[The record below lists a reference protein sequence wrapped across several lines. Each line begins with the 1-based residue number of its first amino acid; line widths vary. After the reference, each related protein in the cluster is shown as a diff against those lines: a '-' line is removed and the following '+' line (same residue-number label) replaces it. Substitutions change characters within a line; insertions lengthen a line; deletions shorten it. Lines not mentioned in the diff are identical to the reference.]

1 MVLNLEQFNLEDL
14 SAKNTTKILRHMVLH
29 PYLAW
34 GLSELSFEINV
45 SKSNVFR
52 ILKVLLENNLIIE
65 HKSGR
70 KKLFRIN
77 SELDLVQELWK
88 LYMIE
93 KKYNLSPQFKNAIDL
108 FYNQFKSEIDVFILF
123 GSISQG
129 LSTEKSDIDICIVS
143 AENLNVDRFDFLP
156 YRLEIHQYT
165 WSDLENFTD
174 FVVLDAMMNGIV
186 YKGDIF
192 NLISNTRSFSKDYLI
207 YQLEKAKE
215 FNLKSKSYNSEAQ
228 EYFKQLA
235 EITMGELKSII
246 GKGTTT
252 PKKLIEIEDIDLE
265 IKNLEKKLSTEGD
278 KIWLI

>member
-14 SAKNTTKILRHMVLH
+14 AAKNTTKILRHMIMH

-34 GLSELSFEINV
+34 GLSELSSEINV

-52 ILKVLLENNLIIE
+52 ILKILLENNLIIE
-65 HKSGR
+65 YKSGR

-77 SELDLVQELWK
+77 IELDLIQELWK

-93 KKYNLSPQFKNAIDL
+93 KKYNLPSQFKNAIDL
-108 FYNQFKSEIDVFILF
+108 VYNQFKDEIDVFIVF
-123 GSISQG
+123 GSLSQG
-129 LSTEKSDIDICIVS
+129 LSTEKIDMGICIVS
-143 AENLNVDRFDFLP
+143 PVDLNINRFDFLP

-165 WSDLENFTD
+165 WNDLENFTD
-174 FVVLDAMMNGIV
+174 FVVLDAMINGIV

-192 NLISNTRSFSKDYLI
+192 NLISNMRSFSKDYLL

-215 FNLKSKSYNSEAQ
+215 FNLKSKSYNSEVN

-235 EITMGELKSII
+235 EISINELKSII

-265 IKNLEKKLSTEGD
+265 VEDLENNLSKEGD